1 MSNTILKTTNSFKT
15 YESCKSTLSVQLHF
29 AKMTFKRF
37 ENCCFFLSRE
47 QGFAVNY
54 TDEQLLEMAVAVRP
68 QLETGTAGVDFTISP
83 HHHHHLPLQE
93 ILTEG
98 RCLVC
103 TKCLS
108 GPNINISTSEVKLAP

>member
-83 HHHHHLPLQE
+83 HHHHHPPL
-93 ILTEG
+93 
-98 RCLVC
+98 
-103 TKCLS
+103 
-108 GPNINISTSEVKLAP
+108 